1 MFDIAFS
8 ELILI
13 AIVALLVIGP
23 EQLPKVA
30 RTAGRWFGKMRQF
43 VRTVQ
48 ADIEREVRAEELK
61 RIVDEQARSSG
72 IYDILET
79 TQDASAELKRAV
91 DEVES
96 LKMTAAKPS
105 TDTPDMDA
113 PVTNNDVAPEADK
126 KAAPVAETKPADQP
140 AKNDTPHG

>member
-8 ELILI
+8 ELMLI

-48 ADIEREVRAEELK
+48 SDIEREIRAEDLK

-72 IYDILET
+72 VYEILET
-79 TQDASAELKRAV
+79 TKEASAELKSAV

-96 LKMTAAKPS
+96 LKVSAAKLPDGKS
-105 TDTPDMDA
+105 DMVAPDMNQDTA
-113 PVTNNDVAPEADK
+113 PALDE
-126 KAAPVAETKPADQP
+126 KPAQP
-140 AKNDTPHG
+140 SGKNDTHHG